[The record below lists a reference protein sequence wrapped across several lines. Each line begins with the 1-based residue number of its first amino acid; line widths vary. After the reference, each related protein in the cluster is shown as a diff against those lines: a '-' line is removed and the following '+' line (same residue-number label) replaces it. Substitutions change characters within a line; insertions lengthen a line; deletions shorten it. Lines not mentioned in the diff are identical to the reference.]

1 MDKGGRP
8 RDPIW
13 AEYECIKIDGK
24 VLAKCKYCGHEFTG
38 KVERMKNHIQKCKH
52 KIQIMVSKLFSIF

>member
-8 RDPIW
+8 REPIW

-38 KVERMKNHIQKCKH
+38 KVER
-52 KIQIMVSKLFSIF
+52 KITSKSVNIKLKLW

>member
-38 KVERMKNHIQKCKH
+38 KLNR
-52 KIQIMVSKLFSIF
+52 